1 MTCPPCTHDCNQG
14 ETCPAKS
21 KKAKSQLESQ
31 EPDVQETL
39 HWYAFNYR
47 QAHTAQAH
55 EMWLELEKFVDR
67 KMNTHSPQRTWV
79 GLTDKVITKVVDS
92 MPRGINGWMSDWDLY
107 EYARAI
113 EAKLKKNNG
122 FAEEKNT

>member
-21 KKAKSQLESQ
+21 KKATSQLESQ

-79 GLTDKVITKVVDS
+79 GLTNDELT
-92 MPRGINGWMSDWDLY
+92 DLFY
-107 EYARAI
+107 NTNLGQASAVAQAI
-113 EAKLKKNNG
+113 ELLK
-122 FAEEKNT
+122 ERNT